1 MHRATVTGCAL
12 LEATRDEAWTTLQL
26 LARHRRDLVQ
36 KGAALNCQIRDHLD
50 AALPGFA
57 ACFAQDKFW
66 DSAIPWHLLQHFPSA
81 QSLRDA
87 GVTTLDHSLHTAHIR
102 FQQRTLQKVVDW
114 AQQAAPGDIAADQH
128 LRIVQALYEDR
139 QQKTRQIQAL
149 E

>member
-66 DSAIPWHLLQHFPSA
+66 DMPS
-81 QSLRDA
+81 
-87 GVTTLDHSLHTAHIR
+87 
-102 FQQRTLQKVVDW
+102 
-114 AQQAAPGDIAADQH
+114 PGTCCSISPRPKAYA
-128 LRIVQALYEDR
+128 
-139 QQKTRQIQAL
+139 TRA
-149 E
+149 